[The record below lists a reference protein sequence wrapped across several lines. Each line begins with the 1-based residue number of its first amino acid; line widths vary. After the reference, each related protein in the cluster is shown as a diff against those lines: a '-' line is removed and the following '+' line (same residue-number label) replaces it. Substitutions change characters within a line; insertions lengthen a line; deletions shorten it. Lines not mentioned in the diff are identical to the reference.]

1 MCTRADRKECAHS
14 KKKKQ
19 KNVKLEINSFRNV
32 LVLVLVLEM
41 RESKTLAQTPMQES
55 PFEPNF
61 SRCSIPR
68 FAALLEH
75 EHRCA
80 EHEHERRC
88 ADREPSIVNH
98 YTNADAKAHCFNR
111 ISRIGV
117 HPVSQSLHARARG
130 RARGF

>member
-61 SRCSIPR
+61 LSIIDSR
-68 FAALLEH
+68 FA
-75 EHRCA
+75 
-80 EHEHERRC
+80 
-88 ADREPSIVNH
+88 
-98 YTNADAKAHCFNR
+98 
-111 ISRIGV
+111 
-117 HPVSQSLHARARG
+117 SLIRARAPLR
-130 RARGF
+130 